1 MTPRSPSSIPWKLQK
16 ITIRQPGS
24 DSRRPTFSAESRS
37 LVAIP
42 LIGIGGESDQD
53 QDNRPPREKR
63 IPLDVQLPSTAFPKR
78 QCRFDQYGVDPY
90 SSAKIKLEE
99 PLHPPTLKPKDSDY
113 HPTNVAP
120 AHQYSNPRVTGF
132 QYPFQWGGPRLA
144 SGFAP
149 LPPSPFT
156 WWTPIRIQPP
166 PFHMAPLHVPP
177 PPLYMIPVLVPSA
190 AIPAVVEPTAD
201 GVETAIGDAQTLDFT
216 KGTLWARRRSR
227 PLRGLPGSQQ
237 DICENG
243 WAEPAE
249 TPTAFEVGN
258 AYSF

>member
-1 MTPRSPSSIPWKLQK
+1 MTPRSPSQIPWKLQK
-16 ITIRQPGS
+16 TTIRQPGS

-37 LVAIP
+37 LVAIS

-132 QYPFQWGGPRLA
+132 QYPFQWGGSSFGKRFCTIA
-144 SGFAP
+144 SQSIYLVDTYTNSTASVPHGT
-149 LPPSPFT
+149 PSRST
-156 WWTPIRIQPP
+156 TT
-166 PFHMAPLHVPP
+166 ALHDT
-177 PPLYMIPVLVPSA
+177 SSR
-190 AIPAVVEPTAD
+190 AISSNSSC
-201 GVETAIGDAQTLDFT
+201 
-216 KGTLWARRRSR
+216 RRTN
-227 PLRGLPGSQQ
+227 
-237 DICENG
+237 C
-243 WAEPAE
+243 
-249 TPTAFEVGN
+249 
-258 AYSF
+258 